1 MSIIF
6 SCIFLAS
13 CSFEPRSS
21 KAMPDELSK
30 IYFSPVKPDS
40 VLTTQLNELFRSLH
54 VRLVKQQSAAP
65 FSVIISRDHFSY
77 SRPDFVDATLPTVIS
92 FSQFATISIE
102 NNKNHKTVVKKEFIT
117 GLSVTLNANQIY
129 TADANNL
136 MRRQLCQQ
144 LITLIYYWF
153 IASNTQA
160 ALYYAN
166 HPKTAH
172 HTS

>member
-1 MSIIF
+1 
-6 SCIFLAS
+6 
-13 CSFEPRSS
+13 
-21 KAMPDELSK
+21 MPDELNK
-30 IYFSPVKPDS
+30 IYFSPIKPDS

-54 VRLVKQQSAAP
+54 IQLVKQQSSAP

-77 SRPDFVDATLPTVIS
+77 SRPDFVDTTLPTTIS

-102 NNKNHKTVVKKEFIT
+102 NNKNHKTVAKKEFVT
-117 GLSVTLNANQIY
+117 TLSVTLNANQIY

-136 MRRQLCQQ
+136 MQRQLCQQ
-144 LITLIYYWF
+144 LVTLIYYWF

-172 HTS
+172 YAS